1 MSFGPSSEAQQL
13 RNENERLKMSLSQ
26 ASQIPR
32 QIFSKIE
39 ELKRENQGLR
49 QDTVKLLRKL

>member
-32 QIFSKIE
+32 QIFSEIE